1 MLLLRRGLIV
11 YSKMGIL
18 YQKCMALIVISCLGM
33 NCVATDIGVMRFMCV
48 APAAHFFI
56 LGGLYVNIATSPYE
70 ILGVRENADI
80 KECTDAY
87 KKLAKKY
94 HPDLNPNDAIAREA
108 MKEINQAYDTIKKSA
123 NKSHC
128 DGSQSAAS
136 AGKTQSSNNYNTQR
150 SASYR
155 SEKSQSSTSAKSK
168 TTHNSAKSQKPNTGT
183 NIKHETFSIY
193 TYPNYSKN
201 KYRSYTVFS
210 LALFAG
216 CIYLLLEYVIKYCTY
231 ENLLNF
237 FTAPFGETDYIAADL
252 TRVTEFLPKINI
264 ELYVKILSNLFLSC
278 AIMITAIF
286 LLTAIYNIF
295 YIFAFKR
302 QRRLAAEIT
311 ATGKMQDTHG
321 TLPIDS
327 YKRLIKIMKTVNIT
341 YSLATYITLLICA
354 VAVGMYAVFQSADFF
369 PISFKIYKILMIA
382 IAIIMFVITSFFIFE
397 KRDRI
402 VTDRC
407 IDSGYNMENLNTF
420 IKGLAVSFVPMIV
433 ILALIFFIIR
443 IAAIALS
450 AGADSEKDSY

>member
-1 MLLLRRGLIV
+1 M
-11 YSKMGIL
+11 
-18 YQKCMALIVISCLGM
+18 
-33 NCVATDIGVMRFMCV
+33 
-48 APAAHFFI
+48 
-56 LGGLYVNIATSPYE
+56 NIATDPYE

-80 KECTDAY
+80 EECTDAY

-108 MKEINQAYDTIKKSA
+108 MKEINRAYDTIKKSA
-123 NKSHC
+123 NKSYC
-128 DGSQSAAS
+128 DKSQSVADAAK
-136 AGKTQSSNNYNTQR
+136 AQKSNNYSTQK
-150 SASYR
+150 SASYH
-155 SEKSQSSTSAKSK
+155 SEKSQNDTSANNNA
-168 TTHNSAKSQKPNTGT
+168 THNSAKAQNPNTGNNT
-183 NIKHETFSIY
+183 KSKTFSIY
-193 TYPNYSKN
+193 IYPNYNKN
-201 KYRSYTVFS
+201 KYRAYTVFS

-231 ENLLNF
+231 ENLMNF
-237 FTAPFGETDYIAADL
+237 FNSPFGQTDYTAADL

-264 ELYVKILSNLFLSC
+264 ELYVKILSNLLLSC
-278 AIMITAIF
+278 SVMITAIF

-311 ATGKMQDTHG
+311 ATGKMQQATVAPP
-321 TLPIDS
+321 TAS
-327 YKRLIKIMKTVNIT
+327 YKRLIKIMKAVNIT
-341 YSLATYITLLICA
+341 YSLATYITLLTCA
-354 VAVGMYAVFQSADFF
+354 VAAGMYAVFQSADFF

-407 IDSGYNMENLNTF
+407 IVSGYNMENLDTF

-450 AGADSEKDSY
+450 AGADSEKGSY

>member
-1 MLLLRRGLIV
+1 M
-11 YSKMGIL
+11 
-18 YQKCMALIVISCLGM
+18 
-33 NCVATDIGVMRFMCV
+33 
-48 APAAHFFI
+48 
-56 LGGLYVNIATSPYE
+56 NIATDPYE

-80 KECTDAY
+80 EECTDAY

-108 MKEINQAYDTIKKSA
+108 MKEINRAYDTIKKSA
-123 NKSHC
+123 NKSYC
-128 DGSQSAAS
+128 DESQSATDA
-136 AGKTQSSNNYNTQR
+136 AKAQKSNNYSKQK
-150 SASYR
+150 SASYH
-155 SEKSQSSTSAKSK
+155 SEKSQNDTSANNNA
-168 TTHNSAKSQKPNTGT
+168 THNSAKAQNPNTGN
-183 NIKHETFSIY
+183 NIKSKTFSIY
-193 TYPNYSKN
+193 IYPNYNKN
-201 KYRSYTVFS
+201 KYRAYTVFS

-237 FTAPFGETDYIAADL
+237 FTAPFGGTDYIPADL

-264 ELYVKILSNLFLSC
+264 ELYVKILSNLLLSC
-278 AIMITAIF
+278 SVMITVFF

-311 ATGKMQDTHG
+311 ATGKMQQATVAPP
-321 TLPIDS
+321 TAS
-327 YKRLIKIMKTVNIT
+327 YKRLIKIMKAVNIT
-341 YSLATYITLLICA
+341 YSLATYITLLTCA
-354 VAVGMYAVFQSADFF
+354 VAAGMYAVFQSADFF

-407 IDSGYNMENLNTF
+407 IVSGYNMENLDTF

-450 AGADSEKDSY
+450 AGADSEKGSY

>member
-1 MLLLRRGLIV
+1 MRRRRANARQGR
-11 YSKMGIL
+11 
-18 YQKCMALIVISCLGM
+18 KC
-33 NCVATDIGVMRFMCV
+33 
-48 APAAHFFI
+48 
-56 LGGLYVNIATSPYE
+56 
-70 ILGVRENADI
+70 
-80 KECTDAY
+80 
-87 KKLAKKY
+87 
-94 HPDLNPNDAIAREA
+94 
-108 MKEINQAYDTIKKSA
+108 
-123 NKSHC
+123 
-128 DGSQSAAS
+128 
-136 AGKTQSSNNYNTQR
+136 
-150 SASYR
+150 
-155 SEKSQSSTSAKSK
+155 EKSPRRPVLGISGST
-168 TTHNSAKSQKPNTGT
+168 PD
-183 NIKHETFSIY
+183 
-193 TYPNYSKN
+193 
-201 KYRSYTVFS
+201 
-210 LALFAG
+210 
-216 CIYLLLEYVIKYCTY
+216 C
-231 ENLLNF
+231 
-237 FTAPFGETDYIAADL
+237 L

-302 QRRLAAEIT
+302 QRRLAAEIM
-311 ATGKMQDTHG
+311 ATGKMQQATVAPP
-321 TLPIDS
+321 TAS
-327 YKRLIKIMKTVNIT
+327 YKRLIKIMKAVNIT

-407 IDSGYNMENLNTF
+407 IDSGYNMENLDTF

>member
-1 MLLLRRGLIV
+1 MIFGAALLSRFRFRSRLQSMFLIQKHSQQYIFNNGMQKSNRLRAAFCDMLLLRRGLTV
-11 YSKMGIL
+11 NSKMGIL
-18 YQKCMALIVISCLGM
+18 YQKCMALIVTSCLGM

-56 LGGLYVNIATSPYE
+56 LGGLYVNIATDPYE
-70 ILGVRENADI
+70 TLGVKENADI

-108 MKEINQAYDTIKKSA
+108 MKEINQAYDAIKKSV

-128 DGSQSAAS
+128 DESQSAAS

-150 SASYR
+150 SASYH
-155 SEKSQSSTSAKSK
+155 SEKSQNSTSAKSK

-237 FTAPFGETDYIAADL
+237 FTAPFGGTDYIPADL
-252 TRVTEFLPKINI
+252 SRRESNAIWFKATDFRVCC
-264 ELYVKILSNLFLSC
+264 VKILVNPKG
-278 AIMITAIF
+278 
-286 LLTAIYNIF
+286 LTAF
-295 YIFAFKR
+295 YALPTQKSFCFKL
-302 QRRLAAEIT
+302 LA
-311 ATGKMQDTHG
+311 
-321 TLPIDS
+321 P
-327 YKRLIKIMKTVNIT
+327 KTV
-341 YSLATYITLLICA
+341 
-354 VAVGMYAVFQSADFF
+354 SAWMNFCF
-369 PISFKIYKILMIA
+369 
-382 IAIIMFVITSFFIFE
+382 
-397 KRDRI
+397 
-402 VTDRC
+402 
-407 IDSGYNMENLNTF
+407 
-420 IKGLAVSFVPMIV
+420 
-433 ILALIFFIIR
+433 
-443 IAAIALS
+443 
-450 AGADSEKDSY
+450 

>member
-1 MLLLRRGLIV
+1 M
-11 YSKMGIL
+11 
-18 YQKCMALIVISCLGM
+18 
-33 NCVATDIGVMRFMCV
+33 
-48 APAAHFFI
+48 
-56 LGGLYVNIATSPYE
+56 NIATDPYE

-80 KECTDAY
+80 EECTDAY

-94 HPDLNPNDAIAREA
+94 HPDLKPNDAIAREA
-108 MKEINQAYDTIKKSA
+108 MKEINRAYDTIKKSA
-123 NKSHC
+123 NKSYC
-128 DGSQSAAS
+128 EESQSATDA
-136 AGKTQSSNNYNTQR
+136 AKAQNPNTSNNT
-150 SASYR
+150 
-155 SEKSQSSTSAKSK
+155 KSK
-168 TTHNSAKSQKPNTGT
+168 
-183 NIKHETFSIY
+183 TFSIY
-193 TYPNYSKN
+193 IYPNYNKN
-201 KYRSYTVFS
+201 KYRAYTVFS

-237 FTAPFGETDYIAADL
+237 FTAPFGGTDYIAADL

-264 ELYVKILSNLFLSC
+264 ELYVKILSNLLLSC
-278 AIMITAIF
+278 SVMITAIF

-311 ATGKMQDTHG
+311 ATDKMQQT
-321 TLPIDS
+321 TVAPPTAS
-327 YKRLIKIMKTVNIT
+327 YKRLIKIMKAVNIT
-341 YSLATYITLLICA
+341 YSLATYITLLTCA
-354 VAVGMYAVFQSADFF
+354 VAAEMHAVFQSADFF

-407 IDSGYNMENLNTF
+407 IVSGYNMENLDTF

-450 AGADSEKDSY
+450 AGADSEKGSY

>member
-1 MLLLRRGLIV
+1 M
-11 YSKMGIL
+11 
-18 YQKCMALIVISCLGM
+18 
-33 NCVATDIGVMRFMCV
+33 
-48 APAAHFFI
+48 
-56 LGGLYVNIATSPYE
+56 NIATDPYE

-80 KECTDAY
+80 EECTDAY

-94 HPDLNPNDAIAREA
+94 HPDLNPNDVIAREA
-108 MKEINQAYDTIKKSA
+108 MKEINRAYDTIKKSV
-123 NKSHC
+123 NKSYC
-128 DGSQSAAS
+128 DESQSATDA
-136 AGKTQSSNNYNTQR
+136 ATAQKSNNYSTQK
-150 SASYR
+150 SASYH
-155 SEKSQSSTSAKSK
+155 SEKSQNDTSANNNA
-168 TTHNSAKSQKPNTGT
+168 THNSAKAQNPNTGNNT
-183 NIKHETFSIY
+183 KSKTFSIY
-193 TYPNYSKN
+193 IYPNYNKN
-201 KYRSYTVFS
+201 KHRAYTVFS

-231 ENLLNF
+231 ENLMNF
-237 FTAPFGETDYIAADL
+237 FNSPFGQTDYIAADL

-278 AIMITAIF
+278 SVMITAIF

-311 ATGKMQDTHG
+311 ATGKMQQATVAPP
-321 TLPIDS
+321 TAS
-327 YKRLIKIMKTVNIT
+327 YKRLIKIMKAVNIT
-341 YSLATYITLLICA
+341 YSLATYITLLTCA
-354 VAVGMYAVFQSADFF
+354 VATGMYAVFQSADFF

-407 IDSGYNMENLNTF
+407 IVSGYNMENLDTF

-450 AGADSEKDSY
+450 AGADSEKGSY